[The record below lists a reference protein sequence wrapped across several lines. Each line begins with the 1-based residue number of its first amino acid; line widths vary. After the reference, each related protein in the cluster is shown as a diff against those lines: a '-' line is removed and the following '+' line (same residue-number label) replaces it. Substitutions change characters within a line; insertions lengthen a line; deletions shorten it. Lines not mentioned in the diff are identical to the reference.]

1 MAFILAQSD
10 SYSWPVTVEF
20 PVDGGRFEK
29 QTFDAEFKRL
39 PQSRI
44 EQVIER
50 SNDVSVNDTEFA
62 REVLVGWAGVT
73 GDDAQE
79 IPYSVEA
86 ARRLLEV
93 PLVAGAIVQAFF
105 ASLTGAKRKN

>member
-1 MAFILAQSD
+1 MNIAFEPVISPVAVILPDIIALPETSNFAFGD
-10 SYSWPVTVEF
+10 VF
-20 PVDGGRFEK
+20 PI
-29 QTFDAEFKRL
+29 
-39 PQSRI
+39 PN
-44 EQVIER
+44 
-50 SNDVSVNDTEFA
+50 NDVSVNDTEFA

-73 GDDAQE
+73 GDDGQE